1 MRHNSMVLAEAHF
14 CHENCCPRGVS
25 PKQAK
30 PEGLWLL
37 LLDGMKLVGQVRI
50 HGGALGHCGGE
61 YHQKICGNISVAE

>member
-1 MRHNSMVLAEAHF
+1 MVLAEAHF
-14 CHENCCPRGVS
+14 CHENCCPHGVW

-37 LLDGMKLVGQVRI
+37 LVDGQVRI

>member
-14 CHENCCPRGVS
+14 CHENCCPRGVW

-37 LLDGMKLVGQVRI
+37 LVDGQVRI

-61 YHQKICGNISVAE
+61 YHQKICGNIFVAE